1 MAFLV
6 VPLRVRAGQLVVSPS
21 HTGTVHF
28 DFLLQF
34 ILTKVGNAGTDGM
47 AYRLYR
53 CLLSGLIPYGGKR
66 EPTLPSCPVVSTC
79 APPSLNAQ
87 RNVCT
92 QKRNLRKLESF
103 VRKTLKN

>member
-1 MAFLV
+1 MAFLE
-6 VPLRVRAGQLVVSPS
+6 VPLRVRAGQLVISPS

-34 ILTKVGNAGTDGM
+34 ILTKVRNAGTEGM

-53 CLLSGLIPYGGKR
+53 LLLSGSIPHGG
-66 EPTLPSCPVVSTC
+66 ENQLSQVVLWSPHV
-79 APPSLNAQ
+79 PPFLNAQ

-92 QKRNLRKLESF
+92 RKINLRKLESF